1 MAIYNQ
7 TVMEQ
12 EPNDVI
18 VLSAINQGAKKYDK
32 IVKKTKID
40 AQEVES
46 LIGRLESKG
55 LIIVTTKKGLFGPK
69 KEILLTEKG
78 VKELEER
85 KFELQQN
92 WDQMVTMWKG
102 GDKQKLQQYMDNNK
116 SFLPTMMFLGIMDI
130 LMFSTMMSFMGMA
143 MSSYIPADQMPD
155 QADSG
160 TDTTSDTGDNGSD
173 MGGDGGGDFNIDI
186 GF

>member
-1 MAIYNQ
+1 
-7 TVMEQ
+7 MEP
-12 EPNDVI
+12 EPKDVI
-18 VLSAINQGAKKYDK
+18 VLEAINKGAKKFNK
-32 IVKKTKID
+32 IENITKID
-40 AQEVES
+40 GKELNE
-46 LIGRLESKG
+46 ILENLDKKG
-55 LIIVTTKKGLFGPK
+55 LIAIVEKKGFFSIK
-69 KEILLTEKG
+69 KAINLTEKG
-78 VKELEER
+78 QRELHER
-85 KFELQQN
+85 KFELQKN

-173 MGGDGGGDFNIDI
+173 MGGNGGGDFNIDI